1 MAAFLFAAFVP
12 AHFMAHS
19 SVGQRPLQ
27 ANVASVVVVVVV
39 VVVRVASVVVV
50 VVVVAVVVVAVVVA
64 VVVVVVVVVVAVVV
78 VVLVAVVVVV
88 VVTGMLAWTSTEH
101 SWSARFLLTKKGRIS
116 FRVGIFLGFVRRSG
130 TTRTPH
136 GAHVRVAEGNRIDTR
151 WGEYERL
158 AARTRRMYR

>member
-1 MAAFLFAAFVP
+1 MFCRFCTCPFHGPLVC
-12 AHFMAHS
+12 
-19 SVGQRPLQ
+19 RPTPTAGERGLGGGGGGGRRR
-27 ANVASVVVVVVV
+27 ASGLGGG
-39 VVVRVASVVVV
+39 V